1 MLRVAF
7 AVYKHRQPFN
17 PTLLGARA

>member
-7 AVYKHRQPFN
+7 AVYQHRQPFN
-17 PTLLGARA
+17 PLLVGGGT